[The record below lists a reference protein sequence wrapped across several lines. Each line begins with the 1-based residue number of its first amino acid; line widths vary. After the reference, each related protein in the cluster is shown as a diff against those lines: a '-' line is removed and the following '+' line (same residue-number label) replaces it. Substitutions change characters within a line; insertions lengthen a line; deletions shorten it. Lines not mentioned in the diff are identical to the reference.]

1 MSRIEFAH
9 RYNEMESLL
18 LAFAIRLTK
27 NKEDA
32 NDLLQETAYKA
43 FKYRKMYRPQTNIK
57 AWLMTI
63 MRNTFIN
70 EYRRRKR
77 RQTIN
82 DSTDNNY
89 LLNSGGF
96 TVENEGEGNILMD
109 ELTAKIESLEDWMR
123 VPFMM
128 HFNGF
133 KYEEIADQLDI
144 PLGTVKSRIFFA
156 RKQLRNTVKAI
167 YNANNLAGILN

>member
-1 MSRIEFAH
+1 MSGIEFTH
-9 RYNEMESLL
+9 RYNEMQSLL
-18 LAFAIRLTK
+18 YAFAIRLTK
-27 NKEDA
+27 DEEDA

-43 FKYRKMYRPQTNIK
+43 FKYRKMYQPQTNLR

-70 EYRRRKR
+70 DYRRRKR

-82 DSTDNNY
+82 DKTDNNY
-89 LLNSGGF
+89 FINSGDF
-96 TVENEGEGNILMD
+96 SVANEGESNVLM
-109 ELTAKIESLEDWMR
+109 EEIKKKIESLEDWMR

-133 KYEEIADQLDI
+133 KYEEIAEQLDI

-156 RKQLRNTVKAI
+156 RKRLKNMIKEVYGAE
-167 YNANNLAGILN
+167 NLAGILD

>member
-1 MSRIEFAH
+1 MSGIEFTH

-18 LAFAIRLTK
+18 YAFAIRLTK
-27 NKEDA
+27 DEEDA

-43 FKYRKMYRPQTNIK
+43 FKYRKMYQPQTNLR

-70 EYRRRKR
+70 DYRRRKR

-82 DSTDNNY
+82 DKTDNNY
-89 LLNSGGF
+89 FINSGDF
-96 TVENEGEGNILMD
+96 SVANEGESNVLM
-109 ELTAKIESLEDWMR
+109 EEIKKKIESLEDWMR
-123 VPFMM
+123 IPFMM

-133 KYEEIADQLDI
+133 KYEEIAEQLDI

-156 RKQLRNTVKAI
+156 RKRLKNMIKEVYGAE
-167 YNANNLAGILN
+167 NLAGILD